1 MTPLKNMIHLLYSK
15 ERSGKEQDRVRER
28 KGEEREA
35 ECCEERVAAWIIDL
49 TVGQV
54 FMRV

>member
-35 ECCEERVAAWIIDL
+35 ECCGERVAAWVIDL